1 MSNPDAIT
9 KKKLAYLRPVY
20 HEHLDSGKLRAVTIK
35 YTIHGKQIAILISYD
50 VPPQYDQG
58 DASLPGQYL
67 NRLGESSWSFMGE
80 PTTEDTI
87 KMTTAIR
94 EELMLVAHK
103 ACEELLMEIAGP
115 ATPNPFSEAAIAS
128 NEHPAIKPEAMKHS
142 DLPKTLHEYFYS
154 DALVVQLVSE
164 GGKLKGVRRNDIHPP
179 ANWPACSALTLLEEK
194 AKTQVPLYTPR
205 QIQILK
211 DSLMA
216 YSTFRVAT
224 PDGQVAHCL
233 LPQWDNIC
241 FQREY
246 GVLRKLLDAGCTTPT
261 LRVPQLRGLVRS
273 DIEYD
278 DDGIIAILKDH
289 IDTERRDFSLHLAPP
304 LHSGEEIN
312 MRSSPNSLDPNY
324 SNPLPMPEIA
334 ASRREK
340 WIAQIVSTVRQLHD
354 LDIVWGSA
362 CTGNILLDRNDDLW
376 VTDFSGAMPSDWSDR
391 KLLCTKEGDLK
402 NLARI
407 VDEIAGRR
415 RALRSD
421 VTPPEDQVWAGPNK
435 IKPSL

>member
-1 MSNPDAIT
+1 MSNLDAIT
-9 KKKLAYLRPVY
+9 KEKLAYLRPVIA
-20 HEHLDSGKLRAVTIK
+20 EHLDSGKLRAVTIK
-35 YTIHGKQIAILISYD
+35 YTVHDKQIAILVSYD

-58 DASLPGQYL
+58 DASLPAQYL
-67 NRLGESSWSFMGE
+67 NRLEEAAWGFMGE
-80 PTTEDTI
+80 PNTEDRI
-87 KMTTAIR
+87 SMTTAIR

-115 ATPNPFSEAAIAS
+115 ATLGPFSEAAITS
-128 NEHPAIKPEAMKHS
+128 NEYLAIEPEGVKHS
-142 DLPKTLHEYFYS
+142 DLPKTLYEYTYS

-164 GGKLKGVRRNDIHPP
+164 GGKLKGFRRNDIRLPP
-179 ANWPACSALTLLEEK
+179 QWPACSALTILEEK
-194 AKTQVPLYTPR
+194 AKTRVPVFAPR
-205 QIQILK
+205 QIQILNR
-211 DSLMA
+211 SLMA
-216 YSTFRVAT
+216 YSNFQGCT
-224 PDGQVAHCL
+224 PDGQVVHCM
-233 LPQWDNIC
+233 LPQWGNIS
-241 FQREY
+241 FEREY
-246 GVLRKLLDAGCTTPT
+246 GVLRKLLDAGCTTAT

-273 DIEYD
+273 DMEYD

-289 IDTERRDFSLHLAPP
+289 IDTERRDFSFHLAPP

-376 VTDFSGAMPSDWSDR
+376 VTDFGGAMPLDWSDR

-421 VTPPEDQVWAGPNK
+421 VTPPEDQLLAELDK